1 MACYTY
7 RMHSTPP
14 SKNSVFVKVNQVTGH
29 MGIGHTGHFVQC
41 FTRVTL
47 ANDPASA
54 PVYKTLSHRSWQ
66 CKLSEAANYHTIITD
81 ESNVKYKKKAKRHHL
96 STDTKIYTNDISS
109 HHGKTPTSVRH
120 RSEKRKA
127 YTLYPSFFKTEK
139 SRKIKC
145 QFCVM

>member
-81 ESNVKYKKKAKRHHL
+81 ESNVKYKKKQNDITFLQIRRYTRMISAVTTAKRPRL
-96 STDTKIYTNDISS
+96 FATARKK
-109 HHGKTPTSVRH
+109 GRH
-120 RSEKRKA
+120 IRCTRRFSKRRKVEK
-127 YTLYPSFFKTEK
+127 
-139 SRKIKC
+139 
-145 QFCVM
+145 